1 VLKSETRNLKAKG
14 KKPNAGTGRRRE
26 GLPKSER
33 KLRPGLLQ
41 IRAFGLRASGFGVLM
56 GLLFFLAAPSP
67 WLGANP
73 LKEPKRVVSG
83 RTADLA
89 PLFHWW
95 TNHAGARPLVAWVH
109 VTGSIVGTNVSGW
122 ILEAQVETTERTVAR
137 TPALGTGSKIILR
150 NPPLQ
155 DRAEF
160 DSLLAQL
167 KLLNAQHDGL
177 ANVED
182 RAKKDARAAGRA
194 KYRARQDKQVE
205 SEAKAELRPLDR
217 QIQDVKTKL
226 ATYPNAEHYSVDC
239 FALDTGQ
246 AFGGMAVFDHGL
258 GR

>member
-1 VLKSETRNLKAKG
+1 MVPKSETRNLKG
-14 KKPNAGTGRRRE
+14 ENPNPETGRRRQ
-26 GLPKSER
+26 GLTKSER
-33 KLRPGLLQ
+33 KFRLSLPQ
-41 IRAFGLRASGFGVLM
+41 IRGSALRASRFGVLM
-56 GLLFFLAAPSP
+56 GLLFFIAAPSP
-67 WLGANP
+67 RLDANP
-73 LKEPKRVVSG
+73 LKDAKRVVSG
-83 RTADLA
+83 RTADLT

-95 TNHAGARPLVAWVH
+95 TNHAGARPLAAWVH
-109 VTGSIVGTNVSGW
+109 VTGPIVGTNVSGW
-122 ILEAQVETTERTVAR
+122 ILAAQVETTERPVAR

-160 DSLLAQL
+160 ESLVSQL
-167 KLLNAQHDGL
+167 KLLSAQHDGL
-177 ANVED
+177 AGVED
-182 RAKKDARAAGRA
+182 RAKKDAQAAGRA

-226 ATYPNAEHYSVDC
+226 ATYPNAEQYSVDC

-246 AFGGMAVFDHGL
+246 AFGGIAVFDHGL